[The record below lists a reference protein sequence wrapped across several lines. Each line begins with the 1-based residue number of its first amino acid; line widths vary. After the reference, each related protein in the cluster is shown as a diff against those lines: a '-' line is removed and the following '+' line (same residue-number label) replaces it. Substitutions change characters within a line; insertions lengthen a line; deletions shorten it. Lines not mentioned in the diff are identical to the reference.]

1 MTATRVVIALFL
13 SLVITVPAFAEGK
26 DGMMQ
31 QGMMS
36 GEMMESHKMMQEMM
50 GMMKELMGM
59 MKDFAHNPSSSQKKR
74 LGEMMDKMD
83 GMMKEHND
91 MMKNMEGM
99 KGMK

>member
-1 MTATRVVIALFL
+1 MTTTRIVVAVFL
-13 SLVITVPAFAEGK
+13 SVLLTAPAFAVEKG
-26 DGMMQ
+26 GMMQ

-91 MMKNMEGM
+91 MMKNMEEM